1 MVLGHERQIE
11 YLNKVIRRGRLA
23 HAYLFYGP
31 EHVGKFTVAKHF
43 AGLLNAAEVIILSPE
58 HTLVSKKE
66 KRKDIPIDD
75 IRELKRRLSFAPEG
89 SKWRVVI
96 INEAEKLSDSA
107 ADAFLKLL
115 EEPGELTLI
124 ILVTSSCELLL
135 PTIISRTQSIR
146 FSMVAEEALLKFI
159 KSQEEDKKKQ
169 ELILAIAAGRPGIA
183 MRLMEAKDRFT
194 EEMKFL
200 QNLNYIL
207 QKKEIPEAFHLAEK
221 IAHEEELRDKT
232 VEYVFRI
239 LRKNLLESA
248 GTKDIAPLVL
258 KLRKITRIAD
268 IMETTNVNPR
278 LGMDTL
284 FLEACR
290 N

>member
-1 MVLGHERQIE
+1 MILGHERQVE
-11 YLNKVIRRGRLA
+11 YLNKFLRRGKLA

-31 EHVGKFTVAKHF
+31 EHVGKFTVAEHF
-43 AGLLNAAEVIILSPE
+43 AGLFNSSEVIILSPE

-107 ADAFLKLL
+107 ADAFLKIL
-115 EEPGELTLI
+115 EEPGEQTLI
-124 ILVTSSCELLL
+124 ILVASSCELLL

-146 FSMVAEEALLKFI
+146 FSVVAEETLLKFI
-159 KSQEEDKKKQ
+159 KSREESKKKQ

-183 MRLMEAKDRFT
+183 VRLMEMKDYLT
-194 EEMKFL
+194 EEMEFL
-200 QNLNYIL
+200 KNINSIL
-207 QKKEIPEAFHLAEK
+207 QKKEIPEAFRLVEK
-221 IAHEEELRDKT
+221 IVLKEELRDKT
-232 VEYVFRI
+232 VEYVLRI

-258 KLRKITRIAD
+258 KLKKVAEVAD

>member
-1 MVLGHERQIE
+1 MILGHERQIE
-11 YLNKVIRRGRLA
+11 YLNKVLRRGKLA

-31 EHVGKFTVAKHF
+31 EHVGKFTVAEHF
-43 AGLLNAAEVIILSPE
+43 AGLFNSSEVIILSPE

-107 ADAFLKLL
+107 ADAFLKIL
-115 EEPGELTLI
+115 EEPGEQTLI
-124 ILVTSSCELLL
+124 ILVASSCELLL

-146 FSMVAEEALLKFI
+146 FSVVAEETLLKFI
-159 KSQEEDKKKQ
+159 KSREESKKKQ

-183 MRLMEAKDRFT
+183 VRLMEMKDYLT
-194 EEMKFL
+194 EEVEFL
-200 QNLNYIL
+200 KNLNSIL
-207 QKKEIPEAFHLAEK
+207 QKKEIPEAFRLVEK
-221 IAHEEELRDKT
+221 IVLEEELRDKT
-232 VEYVFRI
+232 VEYVLRI

-258 KLRKITRIAD
+258 KLKKVAEVAD